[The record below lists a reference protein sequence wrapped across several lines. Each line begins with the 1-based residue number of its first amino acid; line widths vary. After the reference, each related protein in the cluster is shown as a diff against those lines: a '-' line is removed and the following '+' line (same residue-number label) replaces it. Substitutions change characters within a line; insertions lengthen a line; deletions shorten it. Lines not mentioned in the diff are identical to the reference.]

1 MKQNKKKKTEFSKK
15 LFIFITALNVLLLVF
30 CCVATIITRDMTV
43 LAVAIVGTAADQA
56 FAIKYYYRKAEQE
69 NKIKLM
75 AALKIKPEREDF
87 EINNGDDY

>member
-1 MKQNKKKKTEFSKK
+1 MQSKKKKLEFSKK
-15 LFIFITALNVLLLVF
+15 LFIFITALNVLLLAF
-30 CCVATIITRDMTV
+30 CCYMTIETGDLQVMAI
-43 LAVAIVGTAADQA
+43 AIVGTAADQA

-87 EINNGDDY
+87 EINNGGDY

>member
-1 MKQNKKKKTEFSKK
+1 MKNKKKKTEVSKK
-15 LFIFITALNVLLLVF
+15 LFIFITALNVLLLAF
-30 CCVATIITRDMTV
+30 CCYMTLV
-43 LAVAIVGTAADQA
+43 TGDLQVMAIAIVGTAADQA

-87 EINNGDDY
+87 DINNGGDY

>member
-1 MKQNKKKKTEFSKK
+1 MKQNKKKTEFSKK
-15 LFIFITALNVLLLVF
+15 LFIFVSALNVLLLIF
-30 CCVATIITRDMTV
+30 CCAATIYTGDMQV
-43 LAVAIVGTAADQA
+43 MAVAIVGTAADQA

-87 EINNGDDY
+87 EINNGDDF